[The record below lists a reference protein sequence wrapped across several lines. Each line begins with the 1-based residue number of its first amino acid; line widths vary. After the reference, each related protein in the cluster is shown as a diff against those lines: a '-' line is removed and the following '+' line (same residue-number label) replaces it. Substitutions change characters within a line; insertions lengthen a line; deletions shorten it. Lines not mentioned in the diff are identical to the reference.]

1 MVGLS
6 EKATQ
11 YIKDLFK
18 LSEDFQ
24 SIHTSTYDAVLAT
37 VLPVEIGDRIPAAV
51 FFDKQKLSSGDVMKA
66 STYLQIAYL
75 ISQESKCC
83 SWKVGA
89 VIEKNGRIIS
99 TGYNLL
105 KEHRMAHAAW
115 SSKNEIHAELNA
127 ILFAARTGSSIDG
140 ATMYVTL
147 SPCADCA
154 KSIAQSGIKT
164 LVYAELYDRNPE
176 GWDDILR
183 ESGIEVIQYNRTGL
197 RSLNWESIQ
206 NYCGE

>member
-1 MVGLS
+1 M
-6 EKATQ
+6 
-11 YIKDLFK
+11 
-18 LSEDFQ
+18 
-24 SIHTSTYDAVLAT
+24 
-37 VLPVEIGDRIPAAV
+37 R
-51 FFDKQKLSSGDVMKA
+51 A

-99 TGYNLL
+99 TGYNGSPAGGVNCCDHAVENDWTRVIYQPSTMSHKSVLL
-105 KEHRMAHAAW
+105 KEHRNAHSEW
-115 SSKNEIHAELNA
+115 SKKNEIHAELNA

-154 KSIAQSGIKT
+154 KAIAQSGIKT
-164 LVYAELYDRNPE
+164 LVYAELYDRNPP

-183 ESGIEVIQYNRTGL
+183 NSGIEVIQYNRTGL
-197 RSLNWESIQ
+197 RSLNWENVQ

>member
-1 MVGLS
+1 M
-6 EKATQ
+6 
-11 YIKDLFK
+11 
-18 LSEDFQ
+18 
-24 SIHTSTYDAVLAT
+24 
-37 VLPVEIGDRIPAAV
+37 R
-51 FFDKQKLSSGDVMKA
+51 A

-99 TGYNLL
+99 TGYNGSPSGGVNCCDHAVEQDWTRVVYDTARMSHKSILL